1 MKHGRR
7 SFLTAGTLT
16 VAAGVAG
23 CLGSLGRSANHEY
36 GGVASVSESLIARTI
51 AEERAPFNAAV
62 FDGPPPEG
70 TIDWELLSERIPE
83 ATDEYRDVGD
93 DAVIT
98 VFQTAFELTEP
109 GRPLVAVE
117 FEPDVTRF
125 VVDLETWPD
134 RTDTG
139 DDPRYHVR
147 IRRYS
152 WQDSVALAT
161 ETAIEVP
168 GFGSFDHVE

>member
-1 MKHGRR
+1 MT
-7 SFLTAGTLT
+7 F
-16 VAAGVAG
+16 AAGVAG
-23 CLGSLGRSANHEY
+23 CLGSLGRSERADYEY
-36 GGVASVSESLIARTI
+36 GGVVTVSELLIARTI

-62 FDGPPPEG
+62 FHGPPPEG
-70 TIDWELLSERIPE
+70 AIDWELLSERLPE

-93 DAVIT
+93 DVVIT

-139 DDPRYHVR
+139 DDPTYHVR
-147 IRRYS
+147 TARYAWS
-152 WQDSVALAT
+152 GSEPPAT

-168 GFGSFDHVE
+168 GFGSFDHVD